1 MNDLEETMRRALFGS
16 AGASAPIET
25 LAPPPAAPPKVK
37 RRSPKI
43 RVTLR
48 VSKEFEGKTELF
60 IHEAD
65 TLSTLTAEIEAK
77 AAAKLKK
84 FKYFEVISVKPT
96 E

>member
-1 MNDLEETMRRALFGS
+1 
-16 AGASAPIET
+16 
-25 LAPPPAAPPKVK
+25 
-37 RRSPKI
+37 
-43 RVTLR
+43 VTLR